1 MSRLVKKLSLILMEI
16 NGDIQRI
23 PDDIDQAILEVKVL
37 FGGFSTFFNLHFFKK
52 KHEMPISTDFKIESL
67 R

>member
-23 PDDIDQAILEVKVL
+23 PDDIDQAILEVKVS
-37 FGGFSTFFNLHFFKK
+37 FGLLLTKCS
-52 KHEMPISTDFKIESL
+52 
-67 R
+67 